1 MTRLPDVA
9 RDANHL
15 PTGDPSSMVF
25 VRTLGAASIDAGAT
39 RLTPSSVRKFALL
52 FYLWAERGRSVT
64 RATLHDLVFPD
75 QTAPNAR
82 HSIRELIYQFRK
94 LGARIASEGETVEL
108 APESVRADYSDVL
121 RHERPSLEQM
131 RAATGGF
138 VPGYAPTHSEAFTEW
153 LEGLRARATV
163 ELNRVFVAELNRAR
177 RLGDWTLAEAAAQ
190 AVLALDPL
198 HEEATF
204 ATAEMLAIGGAK
216 AQAVRVLDK
225 YVEEVGKTSPDLKL
239 PASLL
244 RRRISERSREIY
256 RAPLTL
262 PFLGR
267 DAEMAALQE
276 RFARARAGEA
286 QCVVIVGEPG
296 IGKTRLAEELCTQA
310 VLAGASVERV
320 ATQPYDVHRPMAT
333 FADLVPKLLELPGA
347 LGCSPES
354 MAALKRLT
362 RPESGDKQSIADEPT
377 SEVIAAA
384 IARAIADLIDSITGE
399 SPLLILVDDAQWTD
413 ERSRET
419 LAALLAGRL
428 PRRLMIV
435 LTSRD
440 RSMTQFLARRSE
452 AFLGLSLAPLT
463 SVASSE
469 LTNRALL
476 DQAST
481 DKELRDWIASTS
493 GGNPFFLKCLISHYQ
508 TTGERFVVP
517 TSLSILL
524 DQRISALSTNATLLL
539 GTCVALARHSDLE
552 RVLRALELGPIDV
565 QAAAGELESANLVL
579 QSGRRIEPAHSLIVE
594 AIARL
599 MPPLV
604 RRLIHRRVACVLELE
619 AQASV
624 SAALLWDC
632 AEHWGLAGEPER
644 ASEFLARCAAT
655 AMEIGRPRE
664 AAQLLLRAAEMIGRQ
679 AAIDLARRS
688 VEIAD
693 SSHEGDVVK
702 RGIGLLRKLGIQIEG
717 DPLEL
722 AELHALVCEWDDPEY
737 ASERLQSWLVSAM
750 PLAQRVRAA
759 ADMLVIAETDF
770 RPEIAQQVYASL
782 ICDLAAG
789 AQGIERR
796 SLTLLLIYHC
806 SFGDLDEAHRIS
818 SQLRRSAESATGTV
832 AADIY
837 RKCGVAFWRLGL
849 VEEALETFEQCYLR
863 AKQVGLLK
871 LQVDAASA
879 LMGLQLDV
887 SKQGVDYW
895 RQRAESAIAEDCA
908 LASRPSYILT
918 RLDFACC
925 TGNRDDARIW
935 LEAAQRLSESSRL
948 IRIQRWVRAAELRLR
963 QLSGDGPSIEEV
975 KVLVDGHRPNAEA
988 SDIGDFE
995 MAVATYTFAEH
1006 SEFELARQLLARYFG
1021 VNRRSRA
1028 PQTNMLRNAIEELDS
1043 KQELSRSQ
1051 A

>member
-25 VRTLGAASIDAGAT
+25 VRTLGAASIDAGVT

-121 RHERPSLEQM
+121 RQERPSLEQL

-138 VPGYAPTHSEAFTEW
+138 MPGYAPAHSEAFTEW

-177 RLGDWTLAEAAAQ
+177 RLGDWTLVEAAAQ

-204 ATAEMLAIGGAK
+204 ATAEMLAINGAK

-225 YVEEVGKTSPDLKL
+225 YVEEVGKSSPDLKL
-239 PASLL
+239 PATLL

-276 RFARARAGEA
+276 RFARAKAGEA

-333 FADLVPKLLELPGA
+333 FADLVPRLLELPGA

-362 RPESGDKQSIADEPT
+362 RPESVDKQSIAET

-463 SVASSE
+463 SIASSE
-469 LTNRALL
+469 LTNRSLL

-517 TSLSILL
+517 PSLSILL
-524 DQRISALSTNATLLL
+524 DQKISALSTNATLLL

-579 QSGRRIEPAHSLIVE
+579 QSGRRIEPAHSLVAE

-679 AAIDLARRS
+679 PAIDLARRS

-693 SSHEGDVVK
+693 GSHEGDLVK
-702 RGIGLLRKLGIQIEG
+702 RGIGLLRKLGVRIEG

-722 AELHALVCEWDDPEY
+722 AELHALVCEWDDPEH
-737 ASERLQSWLVSAM
+737 ASERLQSWVVSAK

-782 ICDLAAG
+782 ICDLAAS
-789 AQGIERR
+789 AQGIERQ

-806 SFGDLDEAHRIS
+806 SFGDLNEAHRIA
-818 SQLRRSAESATGTV
+818 SQLVRSAESATSTV

-849 VEEALETFEQCYLR
+849 TEEALHAFEQCYLR
-863 AKQVGLLK
+863 AKRVGLLK
-871 LQVDAASA
+871 LQVDSASA
-879 LMGLQLDV
+879 LMGLQLDI
-887 SKQGVDYW
+887 SMQGVDYW
-895 RQRAESAIAEDCA
+895 RQTAESAIAEDCA
-908 LASRPSYILT
+908 LASRPTYILT

-925 TGNRDDARIW
+925 TGNLDDARTW

-975 KVLVDGHRPNAEA
+975 KVLLDRHRPNTEV

-995 MAVATYTFAEH
+995 MAVVTYTFAEH

-1028 PQTNMLRNAIEELDS
+1028 PLTNMLRSAIDELNS
-1043 KQELSRSQ
+1043 KQGLARSQ